1 MPYFCRPLSK
11 ALKNARVFKGYDK
24 AQYCTLY
31 YIDSI
36 IHSID
41 YGITR
46 LTVNT
51 STSRIYR
58 YIEVRDMTYSV
69 VQHE

>member
-1 MPYFCRPLSK
+1 ML
-11 ALKNARVFKGYDK
+11 GYDK

-46 LTVNT
+46 LTVNQVLHVYT
-51 STSRIYR
+51 GKRHDLQCCT
-58 YIEVRDMTYSV
+58 T
-69 VQHE
+69 